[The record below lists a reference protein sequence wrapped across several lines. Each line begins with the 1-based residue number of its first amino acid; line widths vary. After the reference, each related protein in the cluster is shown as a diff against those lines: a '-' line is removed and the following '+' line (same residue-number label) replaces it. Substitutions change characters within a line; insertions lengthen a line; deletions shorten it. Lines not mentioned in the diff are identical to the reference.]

1 MLRPLLTE
9 VHHLWYNNIIIP
21 IFYKK
26 DSMSLHIEK
35 QKSGNNEYLR
45 LVSLKR
51 MKSSNGRLMI
61 GKKTI
66 VSLGALAKHDD
77 GRPDYLRRLRES
89 FAEGRPLIK
98 ELEPY
103 VDQAP
108 VRRWTVTFERGD
120 AKCIGEPKRLAPCV
134 LDPVFRALGLDEL
147 FASVKCAS
155 RIKYDL
161 TGIVR
166 LLTYGRIIDP
176 ESKWSTMGQNG
187 QYYAPLVKS
196 TNPDNVYDALDVIY
210 ANRKRIVQRMN
221 TCISRGIGRSADTVF
236 YDVTNFFFE
245 TARPDEDFEDAD
257 GNVVAGLRKFG
268 VSKENRRQ
276 PIVQLGLFLDDNG
289 IPISFA
295 TFPGNM
301 LDHHTLRPAMD
312 ETVGDLGFKRFVLVA
327 DRGMYSGPNMH
338 AVREAGNG
346 YIVSKSLRKTDKAE
360 RTWAIDPEGY
370 TVVSETFRHKSRI
383 VKRVVKDENGRKHE
397 VREKV
402 VVYWSKAFYERERN
416 ENMSFMEFLRK
427 LRENPGSYRISS
439 AHSKGLRRF
448 LKKEYVNKI
457 TGEKVDS
464 ADLVPMIDEAKLTE
478 FNDLMGYYQI
488 VTSELEMG
496 DREVIEKYH
505 GLTQIEDQF
514 REMKGTLEARPVF
527 VQTPEHIKAHL
538 MVCFMAL
545 TMIRIIQR
553 KTRLSAKPAKGESKW
568 SYGIPGARVSEALAG
583 WQALELPGEY
593 YQVLKP
599 KGDDIFAILKAF
611 GMELKPQ
618 LYTRGEIRE
627 LKATASPF

>member
-1 MLRPLLTE
+1 M
-9 VHHLWYNNIIIP
+9 
-21 IFYKK
+21 
-26 DSMSLHIEK
+26 HIE
-35 QKSGNNEYLR
+35 QYKSNSRAYLR
-45 LVSLKR
+45 LVSGKR
-51 MKSSNGRLMI
+51 MKDSLGRPII
-61 GKKTI
+61 GKRI
-66 VSLGALAKHDD
+66 VLSLGALAKHDD
-77 GRPDYLRRLRES
+77 GRPDYLKRLRES

-108 VRRWTVTFERGD
+108 VRKWTVTFERGD
-120 AKCIGEPKRLAPCV
+120 AKCIGEPKRMAPCV

-176 ESKWSTMGQNG
+176 ESKWSTMGQND

-210 ANRKRIVQRMN
+210 ANRKQIVQRMN
-221 TCISRGIGRSADTVF
+221 TCVSRGIGRSADTVF

-276 PIVQLGLFLDDNG
+276 PIVQLGLFLDGNG

-295 TFPGNM
+295 TFPGNT

-312 ETVGDLGFKRFVLVA
+312 EAAGDLGIRRFVLVA
-327 DRGMYSGPNMH
+327 DRGMYSGTNMY

-370 TVVSETFRHKSRI
+370 TVVSENFRHKSRI
-383 VKRVVKDENGRKHE
+383 VKRVVKDGNGKKRE
-397 VREKV
+397 IREKV
-402 VVYWSKAFYERERN
+402 VVYWSKAFYERERS
-416 ENMSFMEFLRK
+416 ENASFMEFLGK
-427 LRENPGSYRISS
+427 LKENPGSYRISS
-439 AHSKGLRRF
+439 SHSKGLRRF
-448 LKKEYVNKI
+448 LKKEYVNKV

-464 ADLVPMIDEAKLTE
+464 ADLMPMIDEAKLTE

-514 REMKGTLEARPVF
+514 REMKGTLETRPVF

-583 WQALELPGEY
+583 WQVLELPGEY

-611 GMELKPQ
+611 GMELKQQ

-627 LKATASPF
+627 MKATASPF

>member
-1 MLRPLLTE
+1 M
-9 VHHLWYNNIIIP
+9 
-21 IFYKK
+21 
-26 DSMSLHIEK
+26 HIE
-35 QKSGNNEYLR
+35 QYKSNSRAYLR
-45 LVSLKR
+45 LVSGKR
-51 MKSSNGRLMI
+51 MKDSLGRPII
-61 GKKTI
+61 GKRI
-66 VSLGALAKHDD
+66 VLSLGALAKHDD
-77 GRPDYLRRLRES
+77 GKPDYLRRLRES

-108 VRRWTVTFERGD
+108 VRRWTITFERGD
-120 AKCIGEPKRLAPCV
+120 EKCIGEPKRMAPCV

-176 ESKWSTMGQNG
+176 GSKWSTMGQND

-210 ANRKRIVQRMN
+210 ANRKQIVQRMN
-221 TCISRGIGRSADTVF
+221 TCVSRGIGRSADTVF

-276 PIVQLGLFLDDNG
+276 PIVQLGLFLDGNG

-295 TFPGNM
+295 TFPGNT

-312 ETVGDLGFKRFVLVA
+312 ETAGDLGIRRFVLVA
-327 DRGMYSGPNMH
+327 DRGMYSGTNMY

-370 TVVSETFRHKSRI
+370 TVVSENFRHKSRI
-383 VKRVVKDENGRKHE
+383 VKRIVKDENGKKHE

-402 VVYWSKAFYERERN
+402 VVYWSKAFYERERS
-416 ENMSFMEFLRK
+416 ENASFMEFLGK
-427 LRENPGSYRISS
+427 LKENPGSYRISS
-439 AHSKGLRRF
+439 SHSKGLRRF
-448 LKKEYVNKI
+448 LKKEYVNKV

-464 ADLVPMIDEAKLTE
+464 ADLMPMIDEAKLTE

-488 VTSELEMG
+488 VTSELEME

-514 REMKGTLEARPVF
+514 REMKGTLETRPVF

-583 WQALELPGEY
+583 WQVLELPGEY

-611 GMELKPQ
+611 GMELKQQ

-627 LKATASPF
+627 MKATASPF

>member
-1 MLRPLLTE
+1 M
-9 VHHLWYNNIIIP
+9 
-21 IFYKK
+21 
-26 DSMSLHIEK
+26 HIE
-35 QKSGNNEYLR
+35 QYKSNSRAYLR
-45 LVSLKR
+45 LVSGKR
-51 MKSSNGRLMI
+51 MKDSHGRPVI
-61 GKKTI
+61 GKRI
-66 VSLGALAKHDD
+66 VLSLGALAKHDD
-77 GRPDYLRRLRES
+77 GKPDYLRRLRES
-89 FAEGRPLIK
+89 FSEGRPLIK

-103 VDQAP
+103 VGQAP
-108 VRRWTVTFERGD
+108 VRKWTVTFERGD
-120 AKCIGEPKRLAPCV
+120 AKCIGEPKRMAPCI

-176 ESKWSTMGQNG
+176 ESKWSTMGQND
-187 QYYAPLVKS
+187 QYYVPPVKS

-210 ANRKRIVQRMN
+210 ANRRQIIQRMN
-221 TCISRGIGRSADTVF
+221 TCIARAIGRSPGTVF

-245 TARPDEDFEDAD
+245 TARPDDDFEDED
-257 GNVVAGLRKFG
+257 GSVVTGLRKFG

-295 TFPGNM
+295 TFPGNT
-301 LDHHTLRPAMD
+301 LDHHTLRPAMK
-312 ETVGDLGFKRFVLVA
+312 ETMGDLGIGRFVLVA
-327 DRGMYSGPNMH
+327 DRGMYSGTNMY

-360 RTWAIDPEGY
+360 RAWAIDPDGY
-370 TVVSETFRHKSRI
+370 TVVSDRFRHKSRI
-383 VKRVVKDENGRKHE
+383 VKRVVKDDDGKKHE
-397 VREKV
+397 IREKV
-402 VVYWSKAFYERERN
+402 VVYWSKAFYEREKN
-416 ENMSFMEFLRK
+416 ENASFMEFLQK
-427 LRENPGSYRISS
+427 LRENPGCYRISS
-439 AHSKGLRRF
+439 SHSKGLRRF
-448 LKKEYVNKI
+448 LKKEYVNKV

-464 ADLVPMIDEAKLTE
+464 SDLVPMIDEAKLNE
-478 FNDLMGYYQI
+478 FNELMGYYQI
-488 VTSELEMG
+488 VTSELDMG

-514 REMKGTLEARPVF
+514 REMKGTLETRPVF
-527 VQTPEHIKAHL
+527 VQTSEHVKAHL

-553 KTRLSAKPAKGESKW
+553 KTRLAAKPSKEDSKW
-568 SYGIPGARVSEALAG
+568 SYGIPGRRISDALAG
-583 WQALELPGEY
+583 WQVVEFPGEY
-593 YQVLKP
+593 YQVQKS
-599 KGDDIFAILKAF
+599 KGDDLFAILKAF

-627 LKATASPF
+627 MKATANPF

>member
-1 MLRPLLTE
+1 M
-9 VHHLWYNNIIIP
+9 
-21 IFYKK
+21 
-26 DSMSLHIEK
+26 HIE
-35 QKSGNNEYLR
+35 QYKSNSRYYLR
-45 LVSLKR
+45 LVSGKR
-51 MKSSNGRLMI
+51 MKDPQGRQII
-61 GKKTI
+61 GKH
-66 VSLGALAKHDD
+66 VVLSLGALAKHDD
-77 GRPDYLRRLRES
+77 GKPDYLRRLRES
-89 FAEGRPLIK
+89 FSDGKPLIK

-103 VDQAP
+103 VGQAP
-108 VRRWTVTFERGD
+108 VRRWTVTFDRGD

-176 ESKWSTMGQNG
+176 ESKWSTMGQND

-210 ANRKRIVQRMN
+210 ANRKQIVQRMN
-221 TCISRGIGRSADTVF
+221 TCITRAIGRNPGTVF

-245 TARPDEDFEDAD
+245 TARPDDDFEDAD
-257 GNVVAGLRKFG
+257 GSVVTGLRKFG

-276 PIVQLGLFLDDNG
+276 PIVQLGLFMDDNG

-295 TFPGNM
+295 TFPGNT

-312 ETVGDLGFKRFVLVA
+312 ETVGDLGIGRFVLVA
-327 DRGMYSGPNMH
+327 DRGMYSGTNMY
-338 AVREAGNG
+338 AVREADNG

-360 RTWAIDPEGY
+360 RAWAIDPDGY
-370 TVVSETFRHKSRI
+370 TVVSGKFRHKSRI
-383 VKRVVKDENGRKHE
+383 VKRIVKDENGNKHE
-397 VREKV
+397 IREKV
-402 VVYWSKAFYERERN
+402 VVYWSKHFYEREKN
-416 ENMSFMEFLRK
+416 ENRSFMEFLQK
-427 LRENPGSYRISS
+427 LKENPGSYRITS
-439 AHSKGLRRF
+439 AQSKGLRRF
-448 LKKEYVNKI
+448 LKKEYLNKV
-457 TGEKVDS
+457 TGETVDS
-464 ADLVPMIDEAKLTE
+464 TNLVPMIDETKLNE
-478 FNDLMGYYQI
+478 FNELMGYYQI

-496 DREVIEKYH
+496 DREVIDKYH

-514 REMKGTLEARPVF
+514 REMKGTLETRPVF

-545 TMIRIIQR
+545 TMIRVIQR
-553 KTRLSAKPAKGESKW
+553 KTRQVVKPPKEDSKW
-568 SYGIPGARVSEALAG
+568 SYGISGARISDALAG
-583 WQALELPGEY
+583 WQVVEFPGEY
-593 YQVLKP
+593 YQVLKSN
-599 KGDDIFAILKAF
+599 GDDIFAILKAF

-627 LKATASPF
+627 MKATASPF

>member
-1 MLRPLLTE
+1 
-9 VHHLWYNNIIIP
+9 
-21 IFYKK
+21 
-26 DSMSLHIEK
+26 MSLHIEK

-51 MKSSNGRLMI
+51 MKSSNGKLMI

-77 GRPDYLRRLRES
+77 GKPDFLKRLRES
-89 FAEGRPLIK
+89 FSEGRPLIK

-108 VRRWTVTFERGD
+108 VRKWTVTFERGD
-120 AKCIGEPKRLAPCV
+120 AKCIGEPKRMAPCV

-210 ANRKRIVQRMN
+210 ANRRQIVQRMN

-276 PIVQLGLFLDDNG
+276 PIVQLGLFLDGNG

-295 TFPGNM
+295 TFPGNT

-312 ETVGDLGFKRFVLVA
+312 EAAGDLGIRRFVLVS
-327 DRGMYSGPNMH
+327 DRGMYSGTNMY

-370 TVVSETFRHKSRI
+370 TVVSENFRHKSRI
-383 VKRVVKDENGRKHE
+383 VKRVVKDENGKKHE

-402 VVYWSKAFYERERN
+402 VVYWSKAFYERERS
-416 ENMSFMEFLRK
+416 ENASFMEFLGK

-439 AHSKGLRRF
+439 SHSKGLRRF
-448 LKKEYVNKI
+448 LKKEYVNKV

-464 ADLVPMIDEAKLTE
+464 ADLMPMIDEAKLAE

-514 REMKGTLEARPVF
+514 REMKGTLETRPVF

-583 WQALELPGEY
+583 WQVLELPGEY

-611 GMELKPQ
+611 GMELKQQ

-627 LKATASPF
+627 MKATANPF

>member
-1 MLRPLLTE
+1 MHVEQYWSNSRA
-9 VHHLWYNNIIIP
+9 
-21 IFYKK
+21 
-26 DSMSLHIEK
+26 
-35 QKSGNNEYLR
+35 YLR
-45 LVSLKR
+45 LVSGKR
-51 MKSSNGRLMI
+51 MKDSQGRAII
-61 GKKTI
+61 GKR
-66 VSLGALAKHDD
+66 VVLSLGALAKHDD
-77 GRPDYLRRLRES
+77 GKPDYLKRLRES
-89 FAEGRPLIK
+89 FSEGKPLIK

-108 VRRWTVTFERGD
+108 VRKWTVTFERGD
-120 AKCIGEPKRLAPCV
+120 AKCIGEPKRMAPCV

-176 ESKWSTMGQNG
+176 DSKWSTMGQND
-187 QYYAPLVKS
+187 QYYTPLVKS

-210 ANRKRIVQRMN
+210 TNRKQIVQRMN
-221 TCISRGIGRSADTVF
+221 TCITRGIGRSPSTVF

-245 TARPDEDFEDAD
+245 TSRPDDDFEDAD
-257 GNVVAGLRKFG
+257 GNVVTGLRKFG

-295 TFPGNM
+295 TFPGNT
-301 LDHHTLRPAMD
+301 LDHHTLRPAMN
-312 ETVGDLGFKRFVLVA
+312 ETVGDLGVGRFVLVA
-327 DRGMYSGPNMH
+327 DRGMYSGTNMH
-338 AVREAGNG
+338 AVCEAGNG

-360 RTWAIDPEGY
+360 RAWAIDPDGY
-370 TVVSETFRHKSRI
+370 TIVSDKFRHKSRI
-383 VKRVVKDENGRKHE
+383 VKRVVKDENGKRHE
-397 VREKV
+397 IREKV
-402 VVYWSKAFYERERN
+402 VVYWSKAFYEREVN
-416 ENMSFMEFLRK
+416 ENRSFMEFLRK
-427 LRENPGSYRISS
+427 LKENPGCYRISS

-448 LKKEYVNKI
+448 LKKEYVNKV
-457 TGEKVDS
+457 TGEKVNS
-464 ADLVPMIDEAKLTE
+464 ADLMPMIDETKLNE

-514 REMKGTLEARPVF
+514 REMKGTLETRPVF

-538 MVCFMAL
+538 MICFMAL

-553 KTRLSAKPAKGESKW
+553 KTRLVVKAVKDESKW
-568 SYGIPGARVSEALAG
+568 SYGIPGMRISDALAG
-583 WQALELPGEY
+583 GQVLELPGEY
-593 YQVLKP
+593 YQVQKS
-599 KGDDIFAILKAF
+599 KGDDIFTILKAF

-627 LKATASPF
+627 MKATASPF

>member
-1 MLRPLLTE
+1 M
-9 VHHLWYNNIIIP
+9 
-21 IFYKK
+21 
-26 DSMSLHIEK
+26 HIE
-35 QKSGNNEYLR
+35 QYKSNSRTYLR
-45 LVSLKR
+45 LVSGKR
-51 MKSSNGRLMI
+51 MKDSQGRPII
-61 GKKTI
+61 GKRI
-66 VSLGALAKHDD
+66 VLSLGALAKLDD
-77 GRPDYLRRLRES
+77 GKPDYLRRLRES

-103 VDQAP
+103 VGQAP
-108 VRRWTVTFERGD
+108 ARKWTVTFERGD
-120 AKCIGEPKRLAPCV
+120 AKCIGEPRRMAPCV

-176 ESKWSTMGQNG
+176 DSKWSTMGQNG
-187 QYYAPLVKS
+187 QYYSPLVRS

-210 ANRKRIVQRMN
+210 MNRRQIVQRMN
-221 TCISRGIGRSADTVF
+221 TCITRGIGRSPSTVF

-245 TARPDEDFEDAD
+245 AERPDDDFEDAE
-257 GNVVAGLRKFG
+257 GNVVTGLRKFG
-268 VSKENRRQ
+268 VSKESRRQ

-295 TFPGNM
+295 TFPGNT

-312 ETVGDLGFKRFVLVA
+312 EAVGDLGIKRFVLVA
-327 DRGMYSGPNMH
+327 DRGMYSGTNMH
-338 AVREAGNG
+338 AVCKAGNG

-360 RTWAIDPEGY
+360 RAWATDPDGY
-370 TVVSETFRHKSRI
+370 TVVSESFRHKSRI
-383 VKRVVKDENGRKHE
+383 VKRIVKDDAGRKHE
-397 VREKV
+397 IQEKV
-402 VVYWSKAFYERERN
+402 VVYWSKAFYEREKN
-416 ENMSFMEFLRK
+416 ENMSFMEFLQK

-439 AHSKGLRRF
+439 AHGKWLRRF
-448 LKKEYVNKI
+448 LKKEYVNKV
-457 TGEKVDS
+457 TGEKVNS
-464 ADLVPMIDEAKLTE
+464 ADLMPMIDEAKLTE
-478 FNDLMGYYQI
+478 FNELMGYYQI

-514 REMKGTLEARPVF
+514 REMKGTLETRPVF

-553 KTRLSAKPAKGESKW
+553 KTRMAAKMAKSESKW
-568 SYGIPGARVSEALAG
+568 SYGIPGKRISDALAG
-583 WQALELPGEY
+583 WQVLELPGEY
-593 YQVLKP
+593 YQVQKS

-627 LKATASPF
+627 MKATANPF

>member
-1 MLRPLLTE
+1 M
-9 VHHLWYNNIIIP
+9 
-21 IFYKK
+21 
-26 DSMSLHIEK
+26 HIE
-35 QKSGNNEYLR
+35 QYWSNSRAYLR
-45 LVSLKR
+45 LVSGKR
-51 MKSSNGRLMI
+51 MKDSQGRAII
-61 GKKTI
+61 GKR
-66 VSLGALAKHDD
+66 VVLSLGALAKHDD
-77 GRPDYLRRLRES
+77 GKPDYLKRLRES
-89 FAEGRPLIK
+89 FSEGKPLIK

-108 VRRWTVTFERGD
+108 VRKWTVTFERGD
-120 AKCIGEPKRLAPCV
+120 AKCIGEPKRMAPCV

-176 ESKWSTMGQNG
+176 DSKWSTMGQND
-187 QYYAPLVKS
+187 QYYTPLVKS

-210 ANRKRIVQRMN
+210 TNRKQIVQRMN
-221 TCISRGIGRSADTVF
+221 TCITRGIGRSPSTVF

-245 TARPDEDFEDAD
+245 TSRPDDDFEDAD
-257 GNVVAGLRKFG
+257 GNVVTGLRKFG

-295 TFPGNM
+295 TFPGNT
-301 LDHHTLRPAMD
+301 LDHHTLRPAMN
-312 ETVGDLGFKRFVLVA
+312 ETVGDLGVGRFVLVA
-327 DRGMYSGPNMH
+327 DRGMYSGTNMH
-338 AVREAGNG
+338 AVCEAGNG

-360 RTWAIDPEGY
+360 RAWAIDPDGY
-370 TVVSETFRHKSRI
+370 TIVSDKFRHKSRI
-383 VKRVVKDENGRKHE
+383 VKRVVKDENGKRHE
-397 VREKV
+397 IREKV
-402 VVYWSKAFYERERN
+402 VVYWSKAFYEREVN
-416 ENMSFMEFLRK
+416 ENRSFMEFLRK
-427 LRENPGSYRISS
+427 LKENPGCYRISS

-448 LKKEYVNKI
+448 LKKEYVNKV
-457 TGEKVDS
+457 TGEKVNS
-464 ADLVPMIDEAKLTE
+464 ADLMPMIDETKLNE

-514 REMKGTLEARPVF
+514 REMKGTLETRPVF

-538 MVCFMAL
+538 MICFMAL

-553 KTRLSAKPAKGESKW
+553 KTRLVVKAVKDESKW
-568 SYGIPGARVSEALAG
+568 SYGIPGMRISDALAG
-583 WQALELPGEY
+583 WQVLELPGEY
-593 YQVLKP
+593 YQVQKS
-599 KGDDIFAILKAF
+599 KGDDIFTILKAF

-627 LKATASPF
+627 MKATASPF

>member
-1 MLRPLLTE
+1 
-9 VHHLWYNNIIIP
+9 
-21 IFYKK
+21 
-26 DSMSLHIEK
+26 MSLHIEK

-51 MKSSNGRLMI
+51 MKSSNGKLMI

-66 VSLGALAKHDD
+66 LSLGALAKHDD
-77 GRPDYLRRLRES
+77 GRPDYLKRLRES

-108 VRRWTVTFERGD
+108 VRKWTVTYERGD
-120 AKCIGEPKRLAPCV
+120 AKCTGEPKRMAPCV

-176 ESKWSTMGQNG
+176 ESKWSTMGQND

-210 ANRKRIVQRMN
+210 ANRRQIVQRMN
-221 TCISRGIGRSADTVF
+221 TCVSRGIGRSADTVF

-276 PIVQLGLFLDDNG
+276 PIVQLGLFLDGNG

-295 TFPGNM
+295 TFPGNT

-312 ETVGDLGFKRFVLVA
+312 EAAGELGIRRFVLVA
-327 DRGMYSGPNMH
+327 DRGMYSGANMH

-370 TVVSETFRHKSRI
+370 TVVSENFRHKSRI
-383 VKRVVKDENGRKHE
+383 VKRVVKDENGKKHE

-402 VVYWSKAFYERERN
+402 VVYWSKAFYERERS
-416 ENMSFMEFLRK
+416 ENASFMEFLGK
-427 LRENPGSYRISS
+427 LKENPGSYRISS
-439 AHSKGLRRF
+439 SHSKGLRRF
-448 LKKEYVNKI
+448 LKKEYVNKV

-464 ADLVPMIDEAKLTE
+464 ADLMPMIDEAKLTE

-514 REMKGTLEARPVF
+514 REMKGTLETRPVF

-583 WQALELPGEY
+583 WQVLELPGEY

-611 GMELKPQ
+611 GMELKQQ

-627 LKATASPF
+627 MKATASPF

>member
-1 MLRPLLTE
+1 M
-9 VHHLWYNNIIIP
+9 
-21 IFYKK
+21 
-26 DSMSLHIEK
+26 HIE
-35 QKSGNNEYLR
+35 QYKSNSRPYLR
-45 LVSLKR
+45 LVTGKR
-51 MKSSNGRLMI
+51 MKDSLGRPII
-61 GKKTI
+61 GKRI
-66 VSLGALAKHDD
+66 VLSLGSLAKHDD
-77 GRPDYLRRLRES
+77 GKPDYLRRLRES
-89 FAEGRPLIK
+89 FAEGRPLIR

-103 VDQAP
+103 VGQAP

-187 QYYAPLVKS
+187 RYYTPLVKS
-196 TNPDNVYDALDVIY
+196 TNPDNVCDALDVIH
-210 ANRKRIVQRMN
+210 ANRRQIVQRMN
-221 TCISRGIGRSADTVF
+221 TCITRAIGRSPGTVF

-245 TARPDEDFEDAD
+245 TARPDADFEDED
-257 GNVVAGLRKFG
+257 GNAVTGLRKFG

-312 ETVGDLGFKRFVLVA
+312 ETVGDLGFRRFVLVA
-327 DRGMYSGPNMH
+327 DRGMYSGTNMY
-338 AVREAGNG
+338 AVHEAGNG
-346 YIVSKSLRKTDKAE
+346 YIVSKSLRKTDRAE
-360 RTWAIDPEGY
+360 RAWAIDPKGY
-370 TVVSETFRHKSRI
+370 TVVSERFRHKSRI
-383 VKRVVKDENGRKHE
+383 VKRVVKDESGKRHE
-397 VREKV
+397 IREKV
-402 VVYWSKAFYERERN
+402 VVYWSKAFYEREKN
-416 ENMSFMEFLRK
+416 ENRSFMEFLQK

-448 LKKEYVNKI
+448 LKKEYVNKV

-464 ADLVPMIDEAKLTE
+464 ADLMPMIDESKLNE
-478 FNDLMGYYQI
+478 FNELMGYYQI
-488 VTSELEMG
+488 VTSELEME

-514 REMKGTLEARPVF
+514 REMKGTLETRPVF

-545 TMIRIIQR
+545 TMIRVIQR
-553 KTRLSAKPAKGESKW
+553 KTRLTAKPAKEDSKW

-583 WQALELPGEY
+583 WQAVELPGEY
-593 YQVLKP
+593 YQMQKS
-599 KGDDIFAILKAF
+599 KGDDIYAILRAF
-611 GMELKPQ
+611 GMELKAQ

>member
-1 MLRPLLTE
+1 M
-9 VHHLWYNNIIIP
+9 
-21 IFYKK
+21 
-26 DSMSLHIEK
+26 HIE
-35 QKSGNNEYLR
+35 QYKSNSRAYLR
-45 LVSLKR
+45 LVSGKR
-51 MKSSNGRLMI
+51 MKDSLGRPII
-61 GKKTI
+61 GKRI
-66 VSLGALAKHDD
+66 VLSLGALAKHDD
-77 GRPDYLRRLRES
+77 GRPDYLKRLRES

-108 VRRWTVTFERGD
+108 VRKWTVTFERGD
-120 AKCIGEPKRLAPCV
+120 AKCIGEPKRMAPCV

-176 ESKWSTMGQNG
+176 ESKWSTMGQND

-210 ANRKRIVQRMN
+210 ANRRQIVQRMN
-221 TCISRGIGRSADTVF
+221 TCVSRGIGRSADTVF

-276 PIVQLGLFLDDNG
+276 PIVQLGLFLDGNG

-295 TFPGNM
+295 TFPGNT

-312 ETVGDLGFKRFVLVA
+312 EAAGDLGIRRFVLVA
-327 DRGMYSGPNMH
+327 DRGMYSGTNMY

-370 TVVSETFRHKSRI
+370 TVVSENFRHKSRI
-383 VKRVVKDENGRKHE
+383 VKRVVKDENGKKHE
-397 VREKV
+397 IREKV
-402 VVYWSKAFYERERN
+402 VVYWSKAFYERERS
-416 ENMSFMEFLRK
+416 ENASFMEFLGK
-427 LRENPGSYRISS
+427 LKENPGSYRISS
-439 AHSKGLRRF
+439 SHSKGLRRF
-448 LKKEYVNKI
+448 LKKEYVNKV

-464 ADLVPMIDEAKLTE
+464 ADLMPMIDEAKLTE

-514 REMKGTLEARPVF
+514 REMKGTLETRPVF

-583 WQALELPGEY
+583 WQALELHGEY

-611 GMELKPQ
+611 GMELKQQ

-627 LKATASPF
+627 MKATASPF

>member
-1 MLRPLLTE
+1 M
-9 VHHLWYNNIIIP
+9 
-21 IFYKK
+21 
-26 DSMSLHIEK
+26 HIE
-35 QKSGNNEYLR
+35 QYKSNSRAYLR
-45 LVSLKR
+45 LVSGKR
-51 MKSSNGRLMI
+51 MKDSLGRPII
-61 GKKTI
+61 GKRI
-66 VSLGALAKHDD
+66 VLSLGALAKHDD
-77 GRPDYLRRLRES
+77 GRPDYLKRLRES

-108 VRRWTVTFERGD
+108 VRKWTVTFERGD

-176 ESKWSTMGQNG
+176 GSKWSTMGQND

-210 ANRKRIVQRMN
+210 ANRSQIVQRMN

-276 PIVQLGLFLDDNG
+276 PIVQLGLFLDGNG

-295 TFPGNM
+295 TFPGNT

-312 ETVGDLGFKRFVLVA
+312 EAAGDLGIRRFVLVA
-327 DRGMYSGPNMH
+327 DRGMYSGTNMY

-360 RTWAIDPEGY
+360 RTWAVDPEGY
-370 TVVSETFRHKSRI
+370 TVVSENFRHKSRI
-383 VKRVVKDENGRKHE
+383 VKRVVKDGNGKKHE
-397 VREKV
+397 IREKV
-402 VVYWSKAFYERERN
+402 VVYWSKAFYERERS
-416 ENMSFMEFLRK
+416 ENASFMEFLGK
-427 LRENPGSYRISS
+427 LKENPGSYRISS
-439 AHSKGLRRF
+439 SHSKGLRRF
-448 LKKEYVNKI
+448 LKKEYVNKV

-464 ADLVPMIDEAKLTE
+464 ADLMPMIDEAKLTE

-514 REMKGTLEARPVF
+514 REMKGTLETRPVF

-627 LKATASPF
+627 MKATASPF

>member
-1 MLRPLLTE
+1 M
-9 VHHLWYNNIIIP
+9 
-21 IFYKK
+21 
-26 DSMSLHIEK
+26 HIE
-35 QKSGNNEYLR
+35 QYKSNSRYYLR
-45 LVSLKR
+45 LVSGKR
-51 MKSSNGRLMI
+51 MKDSQGRPII
-61 GKKTI
+61 GKH
-66 VSLGALAKHDD
+66 VVLSLGALAKHDD
-77 GRPDYLRRLRES
+77 GKPDYLRRLRES
-89 FAEGRPLIK
+89 FSDGKPLIK

-103 VDQAP
+103 VGQAP
-108 VRRWTVTFERGD
+108 VRRWTVTFDRGD

-147 FASVKCAS
+147 FASIKCSS
-155 RIKYDL
+155 RIRYDL

-176 ESKWSTMGQNG
+176 ESKWSTMGQND
-187 QYYAPLVKS
+187 QYYTPLVKS

-210 ANRKRIVQRMN
+210 ANRKQIVQRMN
-221 TCISRGIGRSADTVF
+221 TCITRAIGRNPGTVF

-245 TARPDEDFEDAD
+245 TARPDDDFEDSD
-257 GNVVAGLRKFG
+257 GNVVTGLRKFG

-295 TFPGNM
+295 TFPGNT

-312 ETVGDLGFKRFVLVA
+312 ETVGDLGIKRFVLVA
-327 DRGMYSGPNMH
+327 DRGMYSGTNMY

-360 RTWAIDPEGY
+360 RAWAIDQDGY
-370 TVVSETFRHKSRI
+370 TVVSEKFRHKSRI
-383 VKRVVKDENGRKHE
+383 VKRIVKDENGRKHE
-397 VREKV
+397 IREKV
-402 VVYWSKAFYERERN
+402 VVYWSKAFYEREKN
-416 ENMSFMEFLRK
+416 ENRSFMEFLQK
-427 LRENPGSYRISS
+427 LKENPGSYRITS
-439 AHSKGLRRF
+439 AQSKGLRRF
-448 LKKEYVNKI
+448 LRKEYLNKV
-457 TGEKVDS
+457 TGETVNS
-464 ADLVPMIDEAKLTE
+464 SDLMPMIDDGKLNE
-478 FNDLMGYYQI
+478 FNELMGYYQI
-488 VTSELEMG
+488 VTSELEMD

-514 REMKGTLEARPVF
+514 REMKGTLETRPVF

-545 TMIRIIQR
+545 TMIRVVQR
-553 KTRLSAKPAKGESKW
+553 KTRQVVKPPKEDSKW
-568 SYGIPGARVSEALAG
+568 SYGIPGARISDALAG
-583 WQALELPGEY
+583 WQVVEFPGEY
-593 YQVLKP
+593 YQVLKA

-627 LKATASPF
+627 MKATASPF

>member
-1 MLRPLLTE
+1 M
-9 VHHLWYNNIIIP
+9 
-21 IFYKK
+21 
-26 DSMSLHIEK
+26 HIE
-35 QKSGNNEYLR
+35 QYKSNSRYYLR
-45 LVSLKR
+45 LVSGKR
-51 MKSSNGRLMI
+51 MKDSQGRPII
-61 GKKTI
+61 GKH
-66 VSLGALAKHDD
+66 VVLSLGALAKHDD
-77 GRPDYLRRLRES
+77 GKPDYLRRLRES
-89 FAEGRPLIK
+89 FSDGKPLIK

-103 VDQAP
+103 VGQAP
-108 VRRWTVTFERGD
+108 VRRWTVTFDRGD

-147 FASVKCAS
+147 FASIKCSS
-155 RIKYDL
+155 RIRYDL

-176 ESKWSTMGQNG
+176 ESKWSTMGQND
-187 QYYAPLVKS
+187 QYYTPLVKS

-210 ANRKRIVQRMN
+210 ANRKQIVQRMN
-221 TCISRGIGRSADTVF
+221 TCITRAIGRNPGTVF

-245 TARPDEDFEDAD
+245 TARPDDDFEDSD
-257 GNVVAGLRKFG
+257 GNVVSGLRKFG

-295 TFPGNM
+295 TFPGNT

-312 ETVGDLGFKRFVLVA
+312 ETVGDLGIKRFVLVA
-327 DRGMYSGPNMH
+327 DRGMYSGTNMY

-360 RTWAIDPEGY
+360 RAWAIDQDGY
-370 TVVSETFRHKSRI
+370 TVVSEKFRHKSRI
-383 VKRVVKDENGRKHE
+383 VKRIVKDENGRKHE
-397 VREKV
+397 IREKV
-402 VVYWSKAFYERERN
+402 VVYWSKAFYEREKN
-416 ENMSFMEFLRK
+416 ENRSFMEFLQK
-427 LRENPGSYRISS
+427 LKENPGSYRITS
-439 AHSKGLRRF
+439 AQSKGLRRF
-448 LKKEYVNKI
+448 LRKEYLNKV
-457 TGEKVDS
+457 TGETVNS
-464 ADLVPMIDEAKLTE
+464 SDLMPMIDDGKLNE
-478 FNDLMGYYQI
+478 FNELMGYYQI
-488 VTSELEMG
+488 VTSELEMD

-514 REMKGTLEARPVF
+514 REMKGTLETRPVF

-545 TMIRIIQR
+545 TMIRVVQR
-553 KTRLSAKPAKGESKW
+553 KTRQVVKPPKEDSKW
-568 SYGIPGARVSEALAG
+568 SYGIPGARISDALAG
-583 WQALELPGEY
+583 WQVVEFPGEY
-593 YQVLKP
+593 YQVLKA

-627 LKATASPF
+627 MKATASPF

>member
-1 MLRPLLTE
+1 
-9 VHHLWYNNIIIP
+9 
-21 IFYKK
+21 
-26 DSMSLHIEK
+26 MSLHIEK

-108 VRRWTVTFERGD
+108 VRKWTVTFERGD
-120 AKCIGEPKRLAPCV
+120 AKCIGEPKRMAPCV

-176 ESKWSTMGQNG
+176 ESKWSTMGQND

-210 ANRKRIVQRMN
+210 ANRRQIVQRMN

-276 PIVQLGLFLDDNG
+276 PIVQLGLFLDGNG

-295 TFPGNM
+295 TFPGNT

-312 ETVGDLGFKRFVLVA
+312 EAAGDLGIRRFVLVA
-327 DRGMYSGPNMH
+327 DRGMYSGTNMY

-370 TVVSETFRHKSRI
+370 TVVSENFRHKSRI
-383 VKRVVKDENGRKHE
+383 VKRVVKDGNGRKHE
-397 VREKV
+397 IREKV
-402 VVYWSKAFYERERN
+402 VVYWSKAFYERERS
-416 ENMSFMEFLRK
+416 ENASFMEFLGK
-427 LRENPGSYRISS
+427 LKENPGSYRISS
-439 AHSKGLRRF
+439 SHSKGLRRF
-448 LKKEYVNKI
+448 LKKEYVNKV

-464 ADLVPMIDEAKLTE
+464 ADLIPMIDEAKLTE

-514 REMKGTLEARPVF
+514 REMKGTLETRPVF

-611 GMELKPQ
+611 GMELKQQ

-627 LKATASPF
+627 MKATASPF

>member
-1 MLRPLLTE
+1 M
-9 VHHLWYNNIIIP
+9 HNLWYNIFIIP
-21 IFYKK
+21 IFSEKVN
-26 DSMSLHIEK
+26 MSLHIEK
-35 QKSGNNEYLR
+35 RKSGNNEYLR

-51 MKSSNGRLMI
+51 MKSSNGKLMI

-77 GRPDYLRRLRES
+77 GKPDYLRRLRES
-89 FAEGRPLIK
+89 FSEGRPLIK

-103 VDQAP
+103 VGRAP
-108 VRRWTVTFERGD
+108 VRKWTVTFERGD
-120 AKCIGEPKRLAPCV
+120 AKCIGEPKRMAPCI

-155 RIKYDL
+155 RIRYDL

-187 QYYAPLVKS
+187 QYYVPPVKS

-210 ANRKRIVQRMN
+210 ANSKQIVQRMN
-221 TCISRGIGRSADTVF
+221 TCIARAIGRSPSTVF

-245 TARPDEDFEDAD
+245 TARPDDDFEDAD
-257 GNVVAGLRKFG
+257 GGVATGLRKFG

-295 TFPGNM
+295 TFPGNT
-301 LDHHTLRPAMD
+301 LDHHTLRPAINEMA
-312 ETVGDLGFKRFVLVA
+312 GDLGIGRFVLVA
-327 DRGMYSGPNMH
+327 DRGMYSGTNMC

-346 YIVSKSLRKTDKAE
+346 YIVSKSLRKTDRAE
-360 RTWAIDPEGY
+360 RAWAIDPNGY
-370 TVVSETFRHKSRI
+370 TVVSDKFRHKSRI
-383 VKRVVKDENGRKHE
+383 VKRVVKDDDGKKHE
-397 VREKV
+397 MSEKV
-402 VVYWSKAFYERERN
+402 VVYWSKAFYEREKS
-416 ENMSFMEFLRK
+416 ENASFMEFLQK
-427 LRENPGSYRISS
+427 LKENPGRYRISS
-439 AHSKGLRRF
+439 SHSKGLRRF
-448 LKKEYVNKI
+448 LKKEYVNKV
-457 TGEKVDS
+457 TGEKVNS
-464 ADLVPMIDEAKLTE
+464 ADLMPMIDEAKLNQ
-478 FNDLMGYYQI
+478 FNELMGYYQI
-488 VTSELEMG
+488 VTSELGMG

-514 REMKGTLEARPVF
+514 REMKGTLETRPVF

-553 KTRLSAKPAKGESKW
+553 KTRLAVKPSKEDSKW
-568 SYGIPGARVSEALAG
+568 SYGIPGKRISDALAG
-583 WQALELPGEY
+583 WQVVEFPGEY
-593 YQVLKP
+593 YQVQKS

-627 LKATASPF
+627 MKATASPF

>member
-1 MLRPLLTE
+1 M
-9 VHHLWYNNIIIP
+9 
-21 IFYKK
+21 
-26 DSMSLHIEK
+26 HIE
-35 QKSGNNEYLR
+35 QYKSNSRYYLR
-45 LVSLKR
+45 LVSGKR
-51 MKSSNGRLMI
+51 MKDPQGRQII
-61 GKKTI
+61 GKH
-66 VSLGALAKHDD
+66 VVLSLGALAKHDD
-77 GRPDYLRRLRES
+77 GKPDYLRRLRES
-89 FAEGRPLIK
+89 FSDGKPLIK

-103 VDQAP
+103 VGQAP
-108 VRRWTVTFERGD
+108 VRRWTVTFDRGD

-176 ESKWSTMGQNG
+176 ESKWSTMGQND

-210 ANRKRIVQRMN
+210 ANRKQIVQRMN
-221 TCISRGIGRSADTVF
+221 TCITRAVGRNPGTVF

-245 TARPDEDFEDAD
+245 TARPDDDFEDAD
-257 GNVVAGLRKFG
+257 GSVVTGLRKFG

-276 PIVQLGLFLDDNG
+276 PIVQLGLFMDDNG

-295 TFPGNM
+295 TFPGNT

-312 ETVGDLGFKRFVLVA
+312 ETVGDLGIGRFVLVA
-327 DRGMYSGPNMH
+327 DRGMYSGTNMY
-338 AVREAGNG
+338 AVREADNG

-360 RTWAIDPEGY
+360 RAWAIDPDGY
-370 TVVSETFRHKSRI
+370 TVVSGKFRHKSRI
-383 VKRVVKDENGRKHE
+383 VKRIVKDENGNKHE
-397 VREKV
+397 IREKV
-402 VVYWSKAFYERERN
+402 VVYWSKHFYEREKN
-416 ENMSFMEFLRK
+416 ENRSFMEFLQK
-427 LRENPGSYRISS
+427 LKENPGSYRITS
-439 AHSKGLRRF
+439 AQSKGLRRF
-448 LKKEYVNKI
+448 LKKEYLNKV
-457 TGEKVDS
+457 TGETVDS
-464 ADLVPMIDEAKLTE
+464 TNLVPMIDETKLNE
-478 FNDLMGYYQI
+478 FNELMGYYQI

-496 DREVIEKYH
+496 DREVIDKYH

-514 REMKGTLEARPVF
+514 REMKGTLETRPVF

-545 TMIRIIQR
+545 TMIRVIQR
-553 KTRLSAKPAKGESKW
+553 KTRQVVKPPKEDSKW
-568 SYGIPGARVSEALAG
+568 SYGISGARISDALAG
-583 WQALELPGEY
+583 WQVVEFPGEY
-593 YQVLKP
+593 YQVLKSN
-599 KGDDIFAILKAF
+599 GDDIFAILKAF

-627 LKATASPF
+627 MKATASPF

>member
-1 MLRPLLTE
+1 
-9 VHHLWYNNIIIP
+9 
-21 IFYKK
+21 
-26 DSMSLHIEK
+26 MSLHIEK
-35 QKSGNNEYLR
+35 QKSGNNEYIR

-77 GRPDYLRRLRES
+77 GKPDFLKRLRES
-89 FAEGRPLIK
+89 FSEGRPLIK

-108 VRRWTVTFERGD
+108 VRKWTVTFERGD
-120 AKCIGEPKRLAPCV
+120 AKCIGEPKRMAPCV

-176 ESKWSTMGQNG
+176 ESKWSTMGQND

-221 TCISRGIGRSADTVF
+221 TCVSRGIGRGADTVF

-276 PIVQLGLFLDDNG
+276 PIVQLGLFLDGNG

-295 TFPGNM
+295 TFPGNT

-312 ETVGDLGFKRFVLVA
+312 EAVGELGIRRFVLVA
-327 DRGMYSGPNMH
+327 DRGMYSGTNMY

-360 RTWAIDPEGY
+360 RAWAIDPEGY
-370 TVVSETFRHKSRI
+370 TVVSENFRHKSRI
-383 VKRVVKDENGRKHE
+383 VKRVVKDGNGRKHE

-402 VVYWSKAFYERERN
+402 VVYWSKAFYERERS
-416 ENMSFMEFLRK
+416 ENASFMEFLGK

-439 AHSKGLRRF
+439 SHSKGLRRF
-448 LKKEYVNKI
+448 LKKEYVNKA

-464 ADLVPMIDEAKLTE
+464 ADLTPMIDEAKLNE
-478 FNDLMGYYQI
+478 FNELMGYYQI
-488 VTSELEMG
+488 VTSELGMG

-583 WQALELPGEY
+583 WQVLELPGEY

-627 LKATASPF
+627 MKATANPF

>member
-1 MLRPLLTE
+1 M
-9 VHHLWYNNIIIP
+9 
-21 IFYKK
+21 
-26 DSMSLHIEK
+26 HIE
-35 QKSGNNEYLR
+35 QYKSNSRAYLR
-45 LVSLKR
+45 LVSGKR
-51 MKSSNGRLMI
+51 MRDSLGRPII
-61 GKKTI
+61 GKRI
-66 VSLGALAKHDD
+66 VLSLGALAKHDD
-77 GRPDYLRRLRES
+77 GRPDYLKRLRES

-103 VDQAP
+103 VGQAP

-166 LLTYGRIIDP
+166 LLAYGRIIDP
-176 ESKWSTMGQNG
+176 ESKWSTMGQNDR
-187 QYYAPLVKS
+187 YYTPLVRS

-210 ANRKRIVQRMN
+210 ANRRQIVQRMN
-221 TCISRGIGRSADTVF
+221 TCITRGIGRSPSTVF

-245 TARPDEDFEDAD
+245 TARPDEDFEGAD

-276 PIVQLGLFLDDNG
+276 PIVQLGLFLDGNG

-295 TFPGNM
+295 TFPGNT

-312 ETVGDLGFKRFVLVA
+312 ETAGDLGIRRFVLVA
-327 DRGMYSGPNMH
+327 DRGMYSGTNMY

-370 TVVSETFRHKSRI
+370 TVVSENFRHKSRI
-383 VKRVVKDENGRKHE
+383 VKRVVKDENGKKHE

-402 VVYWSKAFYERERN
+402 VVYWSKAFYERERS
-416 ENMSFMEFLRK
+416 ENASFMEFLGK
-427 LRENPGSYRISS
+427 LKENPGSYRISS
-439 AHSKGLRRF
+439 SHSKGLRRF
-448 LKKEYVNKI
+448 LKKEYVNKV

-464 ADLVPMIDEAKLTE
+464 ADLMPMIDEAKLTE

-514 REMKGTLEARPVF
+514 REMKGTLETRPVF

-627 LKATASPF
+627 MKATASPF

>member
-1 MLRPLLTE
+1 
-9 VHHLWYNNIIIP
+9 
-21 IFYKK
+21 
-26 DSMSLHIEK
+26 
-35 QKSGNNEYLR
+35 
-45 LVSLKR
+45 
-51 MKSSNGRLMI
+51 MKSSNGKLMI

-77 GRPDYLRRLRES
+77 GKPDFLKRLRES
-89 FAEGRPLIK
+89 FSEGRPLIK

-108 VRRWTVTFERGD
+108 VRKWTVTFERGD
-120 AKCIGEPKRLAPCV
+120 AKCIGEPKRMAPCV

-176 ESKWSTMGQNG
+176 ESKWSTMGQND

-210 ANRKRIVQRMN
+210 ANRRQIVQRMN

-257 GNVVAGLRKFG
+257 GDVVAGLRKFG

-327 DRGMYSGPNMH
+327 DRGMYSGTNMY

-360 RTWAIDPEGY
+360 RAWAIDPEGY
-370 TVVSETFRHKSRI
+370 TVVSENFRHKSRI
-383 VKRVVKDENGRKHE
+383 VKRIVKDENGKKHE

-402 VVYWSKAFYERERN
+402 VAYWSKAFYERERS
-416 ENMSFMEFLRK
+416 ENASFMEFLRK

-439 AHSKGLRRF
+439 SHSKGLRRF
-448 LKKEYVNKI
+448 LKKEYVNKV

-464 ADLVPMIDEAKLTE
+464 ADLMPMIDEAKLTE

-514 REMKGTLEARPVF
+514 REMKGTLETRPVF

-583 WQALELPGEY
+583 WQVLELPGEY

-611 GMELKPQ
+611 GMEIKQQ

-627 LKATASPF
+627 MKATANPF

>member
-1 MLRPLLTE
+1 M
-9 VHHLWYNNIIIP
+9 
-21 IFYKK
+21 
-26 DSMSLHIEK
+26 HIE
-35 QKSGNNEYLR
+35 QYKSNSRAYLR
-45 LVSLKR
+45 LVSGKR
-51 MKSSNGRLMI
+51 MKDSLGRPII
-61 GKKTI
+61 GKRI
-66 VSLGALAKHDD
+66 VLSLGALAKHDD
-77 GRPDYLRRLRES
+77 GRPDYLKRLRES

-108 VRRWTVTFERGD
+108 VRRWTITFERGD
-120 AKCIGEPKRLAPCV
+120 AKCIGEPKRMAPCV

-176 ESKWSTMGQNG
+176 ESKWSTMGQND

-210 ANRKRIVQRMN
+210 ANRRQIVQRMN

-245 TARPDEDFEDAD
+245 TARPDEDFEGED
-257 GNVVAGLRKFG
+257 GNTVTGLRKFG

-276 PIVQLGLFLDDNG
+276 PIVQLGLFLDGNG

-295 TFPGNM
+295 TFPGNT

-312 ETVGDLGFKRFVLVA
+312 EAAGDLGIRRFVLVA
-327 DRGMYSGPNMH
+327 DRGMYSGTNMY

-370 TVVSETFRHKSRI
+370 TVVSENFRHKSRI
-383 VKRVVKDENGRKHE
+383 VKRVVKDGNGKKRE
-397 VREKV
+397 IREKV
-402 VVYWSKAFYERERN
+402 VVYWSKAFYERERS
-416 ENMSFMEFLRK
+416 ENASFMEFLGK
-427 LRENPGSYRISS
+427 LKENPGSYRISS
-439 AHSKGLRRF
+439 SHSKGLRRF
-448 LKKEYVNKI
+448 LKKEYVNKV

-464 ADLVPMIDEAKLTE
+464 ADLMPMIDEAKLTE

-514 REMKGTLEARPVF
+514 REMKGTLETRPVF

-553 KTRLSAKPAKGESKW
+553 KTRLSAKPAKGESRW

-583 WQALELPGEY
+583 WQVLELPGEY

-611 GMELKPQ
+611 GMELKQQ

-627 LKATASPF
+627 MKATASPF

>member
-1 MLRPLLTE
+1 
-9 VHHLWYNNIIIP
+9 
-21 IFYKK
+21 
-26 DSMSLHIEK
+26 MSLHIEK
-35 QKSGNNEYLR
+35 LKSGNNEYIR

-51 MKSSNGRLMI
+51 MKSSNGKLMI

-77 GRPDYLRRLRES
+77 GKPDYLKRLRES
-89 FAEGRPLIK
+89 FSDGKPLIK

-103 VDQAP
+103 VGQAP
-108 VRRWTVTFERGD
+108 VRRWTVTFDRGD
-120 AKCIGEPKRLAPCV
+120 EKCIGNPKRLAPCV

-147 FASVKCAS
+147 FASVKCSS
-155 RIKYDL
+155 RIRYDL

-176 ESKWSTMGQNG
+176 ESKWSTMGQND
-187 QYYAPLVKS
+187 QYYTPLVKS

-210 ANRKRIVQRMN
+210 ANRRQIVQRMN
-221 TCISRGIGRSADTVF
+221 TCITRAIGRSPSTVF

-245 TARPDEDFEDAD
+245 TARPDGDSEDAD
-257 GNVVAGLRKFG
+257 GNVVTGLRKFG

-295 TFPGNM
+295 AFPGNT
-301 LDHHTLRPAMD
+301 LDHHTLRPAMN
-312 ETVGDLGFKRFVLVA
+312 ETAGGLGIKRFVLVA
-327 DRGMYSGPNMH
+327 DRGMYSGTNMY

-360 RTWAIDPEGY
+360 RAWAIDPDGY
-370 TVVSETFRHKSRI
+370 TVVSEKFRHKSRI
-383 VKRVVKDENGRKHE
+383 VKRVVKDGNDRKHE
-397 VREKV
+397 IREKV
-402 VVYWSKAFYERERN
+402 VVYWSKAFYEREKN
-416 ENMSFMEFLRK
+416 ENRSFMEFLQK
-427 LRENPGSYRISS
+427 LRENPGSYRITS
-439 AHSKGLRRF
+439 AQGKGLRRF
-448 LKKEYVNKI
+448 LKKEYLNKV
-457 TGEKVDS
+457 TGEKVNS
-464 ADLVPMIDEAKLTE
+464 SDLMPMIDEARLNE
-478 FNDLMGYYQI
+478 FNELMGHYQI
-488 VTSELEMG
+488 VTSELDMG

-514 REMKGTLEARPVF
+514 REMKGTLETRPMF

-545 TMIRIIQR
+545 TMVRIIQR
-553 KTRLSAKPAKGESKW
+553 KTRLAVKAAKEDSEW
-568 SYGIPGARVSEALAG
+568 SYGIPGARISDALAG
-583 WQALELPGEY
+583 WQVVEFPGEY
-593 YQVLKP
+593 YQMLKS

-627 LKATASPF
+627 MKATVSPF